1 LRNCLSDSSLVS
13 LSVIQEL
20 DAKGWH
26 DCARALEV
34 WWEDM
39 SEKAALGVSE
49 ALLRQEQVEF
59 MADEDKVNLLKTV
72 DDKAV

>member
-1 LRNCLSDSSLVS
+1 
-13 LSVIQEL
+13 
-20 DAKGWH
+20 
-26 DCARALEV
+26 
-34 WWEDM
+34 M